1 MYILCSNEI
10 LKANFIVADTSYH
23 TQRVN
28 DGWFDR
34 CFIVRGVYDCNNDCF
49 LKLFYLKI
57 Y

>member
-28 DGWFDR
+28 DGWFDNTLSWGG
-34 CFIVRGVYDCNNDCF
+34 FMIVIMIVF
-49 LKLFYLKI
+49 
-57 Y
+57 